1 MGLGGGNAEALRE
14 GKRPQDPARAQPGV
28 LGERCRRPEHAR
40 APRPRC
46 SKAPGS
52 GRACAQGR
60 ARLGGAGRRA
70 RDPSGRGGSGPAGP
84 CGWLQTATPL
94 PSVTP
99 GPGPRRARARRGPG
113 PRGPARARQAGPLLG
128 GARRSQ
134 HMVGGGAPPR
144 PAETGC
150 SRYRIRDRQRR
161 GAGARAAARRARAQ
175 AAGVGGGGRVWPGC
189 PRRGRGWGAGA
200 LRAGRPVLTRRS
212 QFAVGSGPR
221 PKGLNLS
228 HVTER
233 LIRRGRPSLRL
244 IGSLLG
250 FILFPSNLVSWFY
263 YFTCLKV

>member
-1 MGLGGGNAEALRE
+1 MT
-14 GKRPQDPARAQPGV
+14 PQPG
-28 LGERCRRPEHAR
+28 PEPTR
-40 APRPRC
+40 A
-46 SKAPGS
+46 G
-52 GRACAQGR
+52 
-60 ARLGGAGRRA
+60 
-70 RDPSGRGGSGPAGP
+70 
-84 CGWLQTATPL
+84 
-94 PSVTP
+94 
-99 GPGPRRARARRGPG
+99 RGPG

-150 SRYRIRDRQRR
+150 SRYRIRDRQQR
-161 GAGARAAARRARAQ
+161 GAGARAAALSARAQ
-175 AAGVGGGGRVWPGC
+175 AAGAGGGRRVWSGC
-189 PRRGRGWGAGA
+189 RAREWAGGLGRGA
-200 LRAGRPVLTRRS
+200 AGRIQL
-212 QFAVGSGPR
+212 ALGAGPR